1 MLILTETPNRLPQPI
16 LSPNGHMVNAQRGLD
31 LGIVDDVVF
40 GEFLHAEG
48 V

>member
-1 MLILTETPNRLPQPI
+1 
-16 LSPNGHMVNAQRGLD
+16 MVNAQRGLD

-48 V
+48 GGGREVNSSAYLSFL

>member
-1 MLILTETPNRLPQPI
+1 
-16 LSPNGHMVNAQRGLD
+16 MVNAQRGLD

-48 V
+48 GGREVNSSAYLSFL